1 MSSSS
6 NSRTLKWVTGSF
18 ELVLGIPFIGGLI
31 ILGTSYIPLFIM
43 FVLHI
48 ITLVLSANNRESK
61 YGSIVGIITS
71 LIAWIPIVGMIM
83 HLVTGILLMISAA
96 QKSADHMDTSIRF

>member
-1 MSSSS
+1 MS
-6 NSRTLKWVTGSF
+6 NSKTLKWVTGGL
-18 ELVLGIPFIGGLI
+18 ELFLGIPVIGGLI
-31 ILGTSYIPLFIM
+31 IMGTSYIPLFIM

-71 LIAWIPIVGMIM
+71 VVAWIPILGMIM
-83 HLVTGILLMISAA
+83 HLITGILLMISAA
-96 QKSADHMDTSIRF
+96 QKPTDHPMNNTYKF